1 MHAATGQVV
10 KFSYT
15 MKNLLL
21 QCIEGE
27 KFYFLNGSIRLKILI
42 LSCACFTAE
51 GAISSLIKRIQSP
64 STFFYVPSHRL
75 LFNDTTPEDKLLP
88 APSKEDSHS
97 RSSSSKTMINSA
109 TANYKKQLGFNC
121 NATSV
126 SAPLLV
132 SILESAS
139 PVDKD
144 KDESSLPYAPIL
156 TVSEP
161 LTGPCVRISLS
172 VDVLGFLRPSLPL
185 FEVATVLK
193 EAIAAQLSYAA
204 EAITWEVQSL

>member
-1 MHAATGQVV
+1 M
-10 KFSYT
+10 
-15 MKNLLL
+15 
-21 QCIEGE
+21 
-27 KFYFLNGSIRLKILI
+27 I

-64 STFFYVPSHRL
+64 STFFFVPSHHL
-75 LFNDTTPEDKLLP
+75 LFNNTTPEDKLLP

-97 RSSSSKTMINSA
+97 RSSSSSKTTINST
-109 TANYKKQLGFNC
+109 TANYRKQLGFNC

-139 PVDKD
+139 PMDKD
-144 KDESSLPYAPIL
+144 KDESSLPYAPTL

-161 LTGPCVRISLS
+161 LAGPCVRISIS

-204 EAITWEVQSL
+204 EAITWKVYTIIIVLLS

>member
-1 MHAATGQVV
+1 MIL
-10 KFSYT
+10 FS
-15 MKNLLL
+15 
-21 QCIEGE
+21 
-27 KFYFLNGSIRLKILI
+27 
-42 LSCACFTAE
+42 ACFTAE

-64 STFFYVPSHRL
+64 STFFFVPSHNL
-75 LFNDTTPEDKLLP
+75 LFNNVTPEDKLLP

-97 RSSSSKTMINSA
+97 RGSSSSKNAKNSA
-109 TANYKKQLGFNC
+109 SANYRKQLGFNC

-126 SAPLLV
+126 TAPLLV

-144 KDESSLPYAPIL
+144 KDESSLPYAPTL

-161 LTGPCVRISLS
+161 LTGPCVRISLH
-172 VDVLGFLRPSLPL
+172 VDVLGFLRSSLPL

-204 EAITWEVQSL
+204 EAITWKV